1 MPELRSGHT
10 AVMADANHPNVDFV
24 RRGFEALAA
33 GDFDTAINQ
42 FSPEL
47 KYYGGDQ
54 YGRSREFGSRDEFFG
69 MALEAMSLNDE
80 FTNEVLDAFAV
91 GESLVMVHV
100 NGHRRSRATQ
110 EVLDIDYVM
119 VLRIE
124 DGVITHGVDLIDAR
138 AQSYLARLARAS

>member
-1 MPELRSGHT
+1 
-10 AVMADANHPNVDFV
+10 MADANHLNADFV

-33 GDFDTAINQ
+33 GDVNGAINQ
-42 FSPEL
+42 FSPDL

-69 MALEAMSLNDE
+69 MALEGMALNDE
-80 FTNEVLDAFAV
+80 YTNEVVDTFAV

-100 NGHRRSRATQ
+100 HGHRRSRATQ
-110 EVLDIDYVM
+110 EVLDTDYVM

-124 DGVITHGVDLIDAR
+124 DGVITHGVDLIDES
-138 AQSYLARLARAS
+138 AQSYFARLAPAS